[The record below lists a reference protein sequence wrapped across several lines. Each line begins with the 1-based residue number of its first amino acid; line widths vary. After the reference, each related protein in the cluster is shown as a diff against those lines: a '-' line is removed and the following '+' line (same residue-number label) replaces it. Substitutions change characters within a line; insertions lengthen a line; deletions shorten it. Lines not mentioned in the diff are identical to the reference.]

1 MTLTLAFRNL
11 FHDRVR
17 LAVTLVGIL
26 FAIVLIAVQLG
37 LYLGARQI
45 IASTIDHAKGDIW
58 IMAYGNKNFEEAQ
71 PINQRAR
78 FVALATPGVAS
89 VIPMITSFVDW
100 KKPDGGTANIVIVGA
115 DPEDGGLVPW
125 DVVEGD
131 VASLG
136 TRDAVII
143 DKSYL
148 EDLGVSGVGASA
160 QINGNRVRV
169 VGLTDGIRSF
179 TTTPFVFTTFARGRS
194 LLGMAPDQITYGLVQ
209 LAPGANAESVRATLQ
224 GLLPDLQVM
233 TKEEFRNRS
242 LDHWMLATGAGVALI
257 GGAILG
263 LIVGTVI
270 VAQTLY
276 SSTKDHLNEFAT
288 LRALGSSA
296 GYIHRVILSQAALS
310 AALGYGLG
318 MAIALLIIYVTESMA
333 LPLPIVMTPGLAVLL
348 FALTLFM
355 CAISAIAAISKV
367 TRIDPA
373 MVFSR

>member
-1 MTLTLAFRNL
+1 MTFTLAFRNL

-17 LAVTLVGIL
+17 LAVTLIGIL

-45 IASTIDHAKGDIW
+45 IASTIDHASGDIW

-71 PINQRAR
+71 PISQRAR
-78 FVALATPGVAS
+78 FVALSTPGVAG
-89 VIPMITSFVDW
+89 VVPMITSFVDW
-100 KKPDGGTANIVIVGA
+100 KKPDGGAANIVIVGA
-115 DPEDGGLVPW
+115 DPEDRGLIPW
-125 DVVEGD
+125 DIVDGNI
-131 VASLG
+131 AALG

-148 EDLGVSGVGASA
+148 EDLGVKGVGDSA
-160 QINGNRVRV
+160 QINGNRVRI

-179 TTTPFVFTTFARGRS
+179 TTTPFVFTTLARARA
-194 LLGMAPDQITYGLVQ
+194 LLGLAPDQITYALVS
-209 LAPGANAESVRATLQ
+209 LTPGASAENVRAALQ
-224 GLLPDLQVM
+224 ARLPDEQVL
-233 TKEEFRNRS
+233 TKAEFRNRS
-242 LDHWMLATGAGVALI
+242 LNHWMLATGAGVALI

-288 LRALGSSA
+288 LRALGSST
-296 GYIHRVILSQAALS
+296 GYIHKVILSQAALS
-310 AALGYGLG
+310 AALGYVLG
-318 MAIALLIIYVTESMA
+318 MIIALLIIVVTESMA

-348 FALTLFM
+348 FCLTLFM
-355 CAISAIAAISKV
+355 CAVSAIAAISKV

>member
-1 MTLTLAFRNL
+1 MTFILAFRNL

-17 LAVTLVGIL
+17 LAVTLIGIL

-78 FVALATPGVAS
+78 FVALSTPGVAA

-100 KKPDGGTANIVIVGA
+100 KKPDGGTATIVLVGA

-125 DVVEGD
+125 DLVDGD
-131 VASLG
+131 IAALG
-136 TRDAVII
+136 ARDAVII
-143 DKSYL
+143 DKTYL
-148 EDLGVSGVGASA
+148 EDLGASGLGSTA
-160 QINGNRVRV
+160 QINGSRVRV

-179 TTTPFVFTTFARGRS
+179 TTTPFVFTTFSRARS
-194 LLGMAPDQITYGLVQ
+194 LLGLGPDQITYGLVQ
-209 LAPGANAESVRATLQ
+209 LAPSANPDAVRAALQ
-224 GLLPDLQVM
+224 ERLPSEQVL
-233 TKEEFRNRS
+233 TKAEFRNRS
-242 LDHWMLATGAGVALI
+242 LNHWMMSTGAGVALI

-288 LRALGSSA
+288 LRALGSST
-296 GYIHRVILSQAALS
+296 GYIHKVILSQAALS
-310 AALGYGLG
+310 AAIGYGLG
-318 MAIALLIIYVTESMA
+318 MTIALLIIYVTESMA
-333 LPLPIVMTPGLAVLL
+333 LPLPIVMTPGLAALL
-348 FALTLFM
+348 FGLTLFM

>member
-37 LYLGARQI
+37 LYMGARQL
-45 IASTIDHAKGDIW
+45 IAATIEHADGDVW
-58 IMAYGNKNFEEAQ
+58 IMAYGTKNFEEAQ

-78 FVALATPGVAS
+78 FTALAVPGVVKAT
-89 VIPMITSFVDW
+89 PLMTSFADW
-100 KKPDGGTANIVIVGA
+100 KRPDGGTSPTVVVGA
-115 DPEDGGLVPW
+115 DPDDGGLVPW
-125 DVVEGD
+125 KIIAGNLTDI
-131 VASLG
+131 G

-143 DKSYL
+143 DESYL
-148 EDLGVSGVGASA
+148 EDLGVSGIGDTA
-160 QINGNRVRV
+160 QVNGNRVRI
-169 VGLTDGIRSF
+169 VGLTEGIRSF
-179 TTTPFVFTTFARGRS
+179 ATTPFIFTTLSRARTLTGAS
-194 LLGMAPDQITYGLVQ
+194 PDQMSYVLIKV
-209 LAPGANAESVRATLQ
+209 APGFSAEAISENLQ
-224 GLLPDLQVM
+224 QQLPDNQVM
-233 TKEEFRNRS
+233 TKSQFRAKSIN
-242 LDHWMLATGAGVALI
+242 HWMLATGAGVALI

-288 LRALGSSA
+288 LRALGSST
-296 GYIHRVILSQAALS
+296 GYIHKVILTQAALS
-310 AALGYGLG
+310 AALGYALG
-318 MAIALLIIYVTESMA
+318 MIIAIGIVLLTDHLS
-333 LPLPIVMTPGLAVLL
+333 LPLPIVMTPGLAALL
-348 FALTLFM
+348 FGLTLFM

-373 MVFSR
+373 MVFNR

>member
-37 LYLGARQI
+37 LYLGATRI
-45 IASTIDHAKGDIW
+45 ITATIDHAKGDVW
-58 IMAYGNKNFEEAQ
+58 IMAYGTKNFEEAQ

-78 FVALATPGVAS
+78 FVALSTPGVAS
-89 VIPMITSFVDW
+89 VVPMITSFVDW
-100 KKPDGGTANIVIVGA
+100 KRPDGGTANIVLVGA
-115 DPEDGGLVPW
+115 DPEDGGLQPW
-125 DVVEGD
+125 DLVEGSID
-131 VASLG
+131 TLG

-143 DKSYL
+143 DKTYL
-148 EDLGVSGVGASA
+148 EDLGVKGIGDTA

-169 VGLTDGIRSF
+169 AGLTDGIRSF
-179 TTTPFVFTTFARGRS
+179 TTTPFVFTTLTRARS
-194 LLGMAPDQITYGLVQ
+194 LLGLAPDQIMYGLVT
-209 LAPGANAESVRATLQ
+209 LEPGANAETVAKALQ
-224 GLLPDLQVM
+224 QRLPDAQVM
-233 TKEEFRNRS
+233 TKQEFRNRS

-257 GGAILG
+257 GGALLG

-296 GYIHRVILSQAALS
+296 GYIHKVILSQAALS
-310 AALGYGLG
+310 AALGYALG
-318 MAIALLIIYVTESMA
+318 MMIALLIIFVTESMA
-333 LPLPIVMTPGLAVLL
+333 LPLPIVMTPGLAALL
-348 FALTLFM
+348 FGLTLFM

-373 MVFSR
+373 MVFAR

>member
-1 MTLTLAFRNL
+1 MTLLLAFRNL

-17 LAVTLVGIL
+17 LAVTLIGIL

-37 LYLGARQI
+37 LYLGARQMI
-45 IASTIDHAKGDIW
+45 VAPIDHAEGDVW

-78 FVALATPGVAS
+78 FTALATPGVAAA
-89 VIPMITSFVDW
+89 VPLITSFSDW
-100 KKPDGGTANIVIVGA
+100 KKPGGGNTTSVLIGSDAA
-115 DPEDGGLVPW
+115 DGGLAPW
-125 DVVEGD
+125 NIVEGD
-131 VASLG
+131 LTGLG
-136 TRDAVII
+136 VRDAVFI

-148 EDLGVSGVGASA
+148 EEFGVTGVGATA
-160 QINGNRVRV
+160 QVNGGRVRV
-169 VGLTDGIRSF
+169 AGLTDGIRSF
-179 TTTPFVFTTFARGRS
+179 TTTPFVFTTLARARALMQMG
-194 LLGMAPDQITYGLVQ
+194 PDQISYVLVK
-209 LAPGANAESVRATLQ
+209 LVPGASAEGVRAALQ
-224 GLLPDLQVM
+224 ARLPDEQVL
-233 TKEEFRNRS
+233 TKAEFRQRS
-242 LDHWMLATGAGVALI
+242 LDHWLLATGAGVALI

-288 LRALGSSA
+288 LRALGSSKA
-296 GYIHRVILSQAALS
+296 YIYKVILSQAALS
-310 AALGYGLG
+310 AALGYALG
-318 MAIALLIIYVTESMA
+318 MIIAISIVVLTERLS

-348 FALTLFM
+348 FGLTLFM
-355 CAISAIAAISKV
+355 CAISAVAAISKV

>member
-1 MTLTLAFRNL
+1 MTFILAFRNL

-17 LAVTLVGIL
+17 LAVTLIGIL

-78 FVALATPGVAS
+78 FVALSTPGVAS

-100 KKPDGGTANIVIVGA
+100 KKPDGGTATIVLVGA

-125 DVVEGD
+125 NVIDGD
-131 VASLG
+131 VAALG
-136 TRDAVII
+136 ARDAVII
-143 DKSYL
+143 DKTYL
-148 EDLGVSGVGASA
+148 EDLGASGLGATA

-179 TTTPFVFTTFARGRS
+179 TTTPFVFTTFARARS
-194 LLGMAPDQITYGLVQ
+194 LLGLGPDQITYGLVQ
-209 LAPGANAESVRATLQ
+209 LEPGSNTESVRAALQ
-224 GLLPDLQVM
+224 ERLPNEQVL
-233 TKEEFRNRS
+233 TKAEFRNRS
-242 LDHWMLATGAGVALI
+242 LNHWMMSTGAGVALI

-288 LRALGSSA
+288 LRALGSST
-296 GYIHRVILSQAALS
+296 GYIHKVILSQAALS
-310 AALGYGLG
+310 AAIGYALG
-318 MAIALLIIYVTESMA
+318 MLIALLIIYVTETMA
-333 LPLPIVMTPGLAVLL
+333 LPLPIVMTTGLAALL
-348 FALTLFM
+348 FGLTLFM

>member
-1 MTLTLAFRNL
+1 MTITLAFRNL

-17 LAVTLVGIL
+17 LAVTLIGIL

-45 IASTIDHAKGDIW
+45 IASTIDHASGDVW

-78 FVALATPGVAS
+78 FVALSTPGVAS
-89 VIPMITSFVDW
+89 VVPMISSFVDW
-100 KKPDGGTANIVIVGA
+100 KKPDGGTANIVLVGS
-115 DPEDGGLVPW
+115 DVQDGGLAPW
-125 DVVEGD
+125 NIVEGD
-131 VASLG
+131 VGVLG

-148 EDLGVSGVGASA
+148 EDLGVQGVGESA
-160 QINGNRVRV
+160 QINGSRVRV
-169 VGLTDGIRSF
+169 AGLTDGIRSF
-179 TTTPFVFTTFARGRS
+179 TTTPFVFTTLSRART
-194 LLGMAPDQITYGLVQ
+194 LLGLAPDQITYALVNLQ
-209 LAPGANAESVRATLQ
+209 TGASAETVSKALQVR
-224 GLLPDLQVM
+224 LPNEQVM
-233 TKEEFRNRS
+233 TKAEFRNRS
-242 LDHWMLATGAGVALI
+242 LNHWMLATGAGVALI

-288 LRALGSSA
+288 LRALGSST
-296 GYIHRVILSQAALS
+296 GYIHKVILAQAALS
-310 AALGYGLG
+310 AALGYVLG
-318 MAIALLIIYVTESMA
+318 MIISLTIIYVTESMA
-333 LPLPIVMTPGLAVLL
+333 LPLPIVMTPGLAALL
-348 FALTLFM
+348 FGLTLFM